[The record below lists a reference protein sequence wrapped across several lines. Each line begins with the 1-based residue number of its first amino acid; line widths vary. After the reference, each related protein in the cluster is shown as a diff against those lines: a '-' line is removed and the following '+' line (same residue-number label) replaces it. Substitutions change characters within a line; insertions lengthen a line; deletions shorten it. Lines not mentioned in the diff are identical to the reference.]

1 MNTPATHPV
10 NPNQT
15 LVIFDY
21 DGVLVD
27 TEVIAVEL
35 DRQILSEH
43 GWNLTREQVIEKFLG
58 TPMITVQRE
67 LERYLGYSLGE
78 DWIDTLTHR
87 YQREFDQRLTA
98 VAGIEHALNAIDSA
112 GFRTCVASSG
122 SYQKIEHS
130 LTLCELYERFSGRI
144 FSADDVARGKPAP
157 DLFIHAATQMG
168 YSPSHCV
175 VVEDSAHGV
184 TAARAAHMPVL
195 GYAGGV
201 TPEQQLKSA
210 GATTFYRMVELPA
223 LISTISSTQ
232 D

>member
-1 MNTPATHPV
+1 MNTPANRPV

-15 LVIFDY
+15 LVIFDC

-27 TEVIAVEL
+27 TEVLAVEL

-78 DWIDTLTHR
+78 GWIDTLTHR

-98 VAGIEHALNAIDSA
+98 VADIEHALNAIDSA

-122 SYQKIEHS
+122 SRQKIEHS
-130 LTLCELYERFSGRI
+130 LTLCGLYERFSGRI
-144 FSADDVARGKPAP
+144 FSADDVARGKPPRTSLSTPQHRWATPPPTASSSKTAP
-157 DLFIHAATQMG
+157 TASPQPAPPTCPCSATPAV
-168 YSPSHCV
+168 S
-175 VVEDSAHGV
+175 
-184 TAARAAHMPVL
+184 
-195 GYAGGV
+195 
-201 TPEQQLKSA
+201 
-210 GATTFYRMVELPA
+210 LPN
-223 LISTISSTQ
+223 SN
-232 D
+232 